1 MPCPLLYRRLMESRR
16 FSFLDRLVHG
26 LDQALHT
33 VLGPVSSQGRVSP
46 GAGITEHE
54 LDTGERL
61 LAGRL
66 MRVNHAG
73 EIAAQA
79 LYQGQAL
86 SARLLLVREKMEQA
100 AREEN
105 DHLRWTEER
114 VRELSAHTSYL
125 APLWYVGSFTIGA
138 LAGAA
143 GDRWSLGFVAETE
156 HQVMAHI
163 DSHLSRLPP
172 TDDRSRAILE
182 QMRADESR
190 HATVAIEAGAADL
203 PTPIRHLMTAV
214 SQFMT
219 RTAFWI

>member
-1 MPCPLLYRRLMESRR
+1 MESRH
-16 FSFLDRLVHG
+16 FSVLDRLVQG

-33 VLGPVSSQGRVSP
+33 VLGPVSTQGPASP
-46 GAGITEHE
+46 AAGIAEQD
-54 LDTGERL
+54 LDAAERL

-86 SARLLLVREKMEQA
+86 SARLPGVREKMEQA
-100 AREEN
+100 AHEEN
-105 DHLRWTEER
+105 DHLRWTAER
-114 VRELSAHTSYL
+114 ARELGAHTSYL
-125 APLWYVGSFTIGA
+125 APLWYAGSFAIGA

-156 HQVMAHI
+156 HQVIAHI
-163 DSHLSRLPP
+163 DSHLSRLPRC
-172 TDDRSRAILE
+172 DDKSRAVLE

-203 PTPIRHLMTAV
+203 PAPIRHLMTAV
-214 SQFMT
+214 SRFMT